1 MFLKDSA
8 HAKSTARSTPAE
20 ANGSPTDA
28 HSAVAKVAQ

>member
-8 HAKSTARSTPAE
+8 HAKSTARSTPVE

-28 HSAVAKVAQ
+28 HSAVARVAQ